1 VPPSRLTW
9 YFDFVSP
16 FSYLQIA
23 GNSDLFQR
31 SHVVLVPV
39 LFAGLLRHFDNK
51 GPAEIA
57 PKRLH
62 TYRYTQWQ
70 ATQLGV
76 PMRYPP
82 GHPFNSLHAL
92 RYAVALG
99 ATYDVVQ
106 RIFDFI
112 WGHGRSPEDERH
124 ALAAALGGPHVEA
137 RAASGD
143 VKAQLRANTE
153 DAARLGVFGVPT
165 FVIDGHLFWGLD
177 ATGMLRDYLAD
188 PQLFASAEMARLES
202 LPFASVR
209 KS

>member
-1 VPPSRLTW
+1 VRRLTW

-23 GNSDLFQR
+23 GNPDLFQR
-31 SHVVLVPV
+31 PDVTFAPV

-51 GPAEIA
+51 GPAEIP

-70 ATQLGV
+70 AAQLSV
-76 PMRYPP
+76 PMRYPA

-92 RYAVALG
+92 RYAVALD
-99 ATYDVVQ
+99 ARYDVVR

-112 WGHGRSPEDERH
+112 WSDGRSPEDERQ
-124 ALAAALGGPHVEA
+124 ALAAALGGAPVEQ
-137 RAASGD
+137 RAGTD
-143 VKAQLRANTE
+143 EVKARLRGNTE
-153 DAARLGVFGVPT
+153 DAAKLGVFGVPT
-165 FVIDGHLFWGLD
+165 FVVDGQLFWGLD
-177 ATGMLRDYLAD
+177 ATGMLRDYLAN
-188 PQLFASAEMARLES
+188 PSLFASPEMARLES
-202 LPFASVR
+202 LPFVSVR

>member
-16 FSYLQIA
+16 FSYLQLA
-23 GNSDLFQR
+23 GNPDIFER
-31 SHVVLVPV
+31 PDVALVPV

-70 ATQLGV
+70 ATQIGV
-76 PMRYPP
+76 PMRYPA

-92 RYAVALG
+92 RCAVALD
-99 ATYDVVQ
+99 ATYDAVR
-106 RIFDFI
+106 RIFAFI
-112 WGHGRSPEDERH
+112 WGEGRSPEDEKQ
-124 ALAAALGGPHVEA
+124 ALAAALGGAAVEE
-137 RAASGD
+137 RATTD
-143 VKAQLRANTE
+143 EVKARLRANTD

-165 FVIDGHLFWGLD
+165 FVADGHLFWGLD
-177 ATGMLRDYLAD
+177 ATGMLRDYLAN
-188 PQLFASAEMARLES
+188 PALFTSPEMARLES

-209 KS
+209 KR